1 MYDEKNIFAKIIN
14 KDIPAKIIYEDEKLL
29 AFKDINPVAPVH
41 LIVIPKQEYIDYDD
55 FIAKASSEEIKYF
68 FAKISD
74 IAKEAGLNE
83 SGYRLVTNKGENVGQ
98 SIFHFHFHIIGGKKI
113 SGLIG

>member
-1 MYDEKNIFAKIIN
+1 MYDKKNIFAKIIN
-14 KDIPAKIIYEDEKLL
+14 KDIPAEIIYEDDRLL

-41 LIVIPKQEYIDYDD
+41 LIVIPKQEYIDYAD
-55 FIAKASSEEIKYF
+55 FIAKSPSGEIKYF
-68 FAKISD
+68 SAKIAD

-83 SGYRLVTNKGENVGQ
+83 YRLITNKGESVGQ